1 MCRLTPQL
9 AGRRKTAPAPTGGR
23 EQPSTTT
30 WPTRTTSR
38 KPICSC
44 TTSIGRLGRL
54 KSCYDRGSRI
64 GDRYLSFSSDDDV
77 FCREVRALALVQMAR
92 SDRLCWRAEQAEVGN
107 GQAED
112 CRRAVQ
118 GSPLRPRHRYPVR

>member
-38 KPICSC
+38 KLICSC
-44 TTSIGRLGRL
+44 TANIGRLGRL
-54 KSCYDRGSRI
+54 KSCYDRGSRS
-64 GDRYLSFSSDDDV
+64 GDRHLSFSSDDDV
-77 FCREVRALALVQMAR
+77 FRQEVRAFIRDHYALGDAR
-92 SDRLCWRAEQAEVGN
+92 PQPPFSLLGRLGASS
-107 GQAED
+107 
-112 CRRAVQ
+112 Q
-118 GSPLRPRHRYPVR
+118 GKLDSMLFVIARTATLSP

>member
-1 MCRLTPQL
+1 MCRLTPRL
-9 AGRRKTAPAPTGGR
+9 AGRRKTAPAPTGWRG
-23 EQPSTTT
+23 QPSTTT

-54 KSCYDRGSRI
+54 KSCYDRGSRN

-77 FCREVRALALVQMAR
+77 FCQEVRAFIRDHYALGDAR
-92 SDRLCWRAEQAEVGN
+92 PQPLFSVSADWGVLSSKAGFCALRERK
-107 GQAED
+107 D
-112 CRRAVQ
+112 C
-118 GSPLRPRHRYPVR
+118 HT